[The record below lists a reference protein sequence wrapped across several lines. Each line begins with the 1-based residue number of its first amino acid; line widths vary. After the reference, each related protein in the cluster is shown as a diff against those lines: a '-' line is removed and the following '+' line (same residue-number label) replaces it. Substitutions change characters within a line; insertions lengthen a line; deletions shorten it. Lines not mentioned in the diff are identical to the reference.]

1 MYRLLPD
8 IYQKD
13 VFSIDYVALKDA
25 GIKVILFDL
34 DNTLA
39 GCKEKT
45 PNAQLK
51 TLFDHIKGL
60 NLIPLI
66 ISNQTKKKIAPYK
79 DGLLVS
85 SAYLSFK
92 PLKYKYKKIM
102 KQYKVKASQVAAVGD
117 SLVSDVF
124 GANRLGIT
132 SILVDSVGKELFFK
146 KFVRFFENRIIGH
159 YRKRGIFEK
168 GVYYE

>member
-1 MYRLLPD
+1 MYNLLPD

-13 VFSIDYVALKDA
+13 VFSIDYEALKDA

-39 GCKEKT
+39 STKEKK
-45 PNAQLK
+45 PNSNLK
-51 TLFDHIKGL
+51 NLMEHVRSL

-66 ISNQTKKKIAPYK
+66 ISNQTKKKIAPFK
-79 DGLLVS
+79 DGLLIS
-85 SAYLSFK
+85 SAYFSFK
-92 PLKYKYKKIM
+92 PLKFKYKKIM
-102 KQYKVKASQVAAVGD
+102 KQYKVKPGQVAAVGD
-117 SLVSDVF
+117 SLFTDIL

-132 SILVDSVGKELFFK
+132 SILVDSVGGVLFVK
-146 KFVRFFENRIIGH
+146 KPIRFLENRVIKH
-159 YRKRGIFEK
+159 YKKRGVFER

>member
-13 VFSIDYVALKDA
+13 VFSIDYEALKNA

-39 GCKEKT
+39 RIDETK
-45 PNAQLK
+45 PSQNLK
-51 TLFDHIKGL
+51 NLMDHIRAL
-60 NLIPLI
+60 SLIPLI
-66 ISNQTKKKIAPYK
+66 ISNQSKNKIAPFK

-85 SAYLSFK
+85 SAFLSFK
-92 PLKYKYKKIM
+92 PLKFKYKKIM
-102 KQYKVKASQVAAVGD
+102 RQYKVKPSQVAAVGD
-117 SLVSDVF
+117 SLFTDIF

-132 SILVDSVGKELFFK
+132 SVLVDSMGSVVLLK
-146 KFVRFFENRIIGH
+146 KLPRFFENRIIG
-159 YRKRGIFEK
+159 YYTRRGVFER